1 MKLNITFDITLHCDH
16 FKKCSN
22 QEFEKLSSVYNIDLN
37 LTKEE
42 AYNFI
47 FRNGTNNFKVGEYTV
62 NIHQEDTIG
71 IALIRDNNVYIVTN
85 VKEVINDIIEGYIRI
100 RTTEKLSS
108 IMEFDFETCYKEDD
122 SGIIDEFDLN

>member
-85 VKEVINDIIEGYIRI
+85 VRI